1 MAELEPGHPDELRDQ
16 LANWLAEAT
25 SPIGSLPA
33 NMPPTEWAARNFIS
47 VWRKPVRQAL
57 DSIDQS
63 LAEAISAIR
72 SGQSERAVNILD
84 SARQFVGDDIRDLLG
99 LYDWNREDDPMK

>member
-25 SPIGSLPA
+25 SPIGSLPP
-33 NMPPTEWAARNFIS
+33 NMPPTEWAARNFIG
-47 VWRKPVRQAL
+47 VCRKPVRLAL
-57 DSIDQS
+57 DSIERS

-72 SGQSERAVNILD
+72 SGQTERAINLLD
-84 SARQFVGDDIRDLLG
+84 SVHQSIGEDIRDHLG
-99 LYDWNREDDPMK
+99 LYEWNREDDPME